1 MASVPAIAVLLA
13 RATGAGVTLWVA
25 LAAVG
30 IVFVTG
36 ALAFAVKGAARGA
49 RGPLLPSPDVV
60 RDPRGPLLA
69 AGGVAPALATMP
81 PMPAAGGPLLGSA
94 AGRVRA
100 GALVAGA
107 GPVTATPGKSPAS
120 GGATAASAGGA
131 GNAPPGGARDGPGSE
146 PGKPIGTG
154 RPAGPAPGSARTLVA
169 PAGSAGSPASAEAG
183 GLPGPAYPARP
194 PPPRLREAALA
205 VLLALTPY
213 PAHS

>member
-13 RATGAGVTLWVA
+13 RATGAGVTLW
-25 LAAVG
+25 VG

-60 RDPRGPLLA
+60 RDPRVLLLA
-69 AGGVAPALATMP
+69 AGVFALALATMLH
-81 PMPAAGGPLLGSA
+81 MPAPGWLLLVIA
-94 AGRVRA
+94 AGLVLA
-100 GALVAGA
+100 GALVARA

-154 RPAGPAPGSARTLVA
+154 RPTGPAPGSARTLVA
-169 PAGSAGSPASAEAG
+169 PAGSAGSAASAESG
-183 GLPGPAYPARP
+183 GPPGPPYPVRPARP
-194 PPPRLREAALA
+194 GLREAA
-205 VLLALTPY
+205 
-213 PAHS
+213 